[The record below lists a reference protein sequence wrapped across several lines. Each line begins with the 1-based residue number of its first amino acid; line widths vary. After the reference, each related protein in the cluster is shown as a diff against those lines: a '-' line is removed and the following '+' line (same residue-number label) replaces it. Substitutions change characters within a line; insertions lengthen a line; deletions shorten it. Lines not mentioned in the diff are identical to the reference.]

1 MCAALSTVGQGMRP
15 TLALGVAALGGA
27 ALLALSVWRRSRGRV
42 QKHLRWVRAA
52 RFRSLHAEMQVA
64 VTLAVKCGEVHE
76 AFLLSPLD
84 LTPSHQPLA
93 STPRIN
99 PSLRRRCSPSPRRR
113 VKPR

>member
-93 STPRIN
+93 STPRFAGDA
-99 PSLRRRCSPSPRRR
+99 LRRPDGA
-113 VKPR
+113 